1 MLHHLREIDIVH
13 LVTIKK
19 DAFFFLTT
27 TVFGVDTTFNLCN
40 LWAADTCYHNKRMVN
55 LEKEITLCFQ
65 DLTYSISQRMTKHF
79 QEQHVNFLTQ
89 SESRSTLK
97 RSELTSKKTSQSLF
111 QRLILNIKV
120 LFSVRHLKHR
130 DEMKLDSLMEKWKK
144 QQLQQQKKLRPEQ
157 RS

>member
-1 MLHHLREIDIVH
+1 MKM
-13 LVTIKK
+13 IKYMK
-19 DAFFFLTT
+19 CSITFGKLIQYIQLLSRKMHSSFKQQLFLEWTQPLIYAICEQQIRVIIT
-27 TVFGVDTTFNLCN
+27 
-40 LWAADTCYHNKRMVN
+40 
-55 LEKEITLCFQ
+55 KEWSIQKQEMTLCFQ

-97 RSELTSKKTSQSLF
+97 RSELTWKKASQSLF

-144 QQLQQQKKLRPEQ
+144 
-157 RS
+157 